1 MTNEM
6 LFYGGLFAAGTAA
19 VIGII
24 FFIAMTFVHF
34 NIQRKLD
41 KEYGEKIK

>member
-6 LFYGGLFAAGTAA
+6 LFYGGLFVAGAA
-19 VIGII
+19 VAAGII
-24 FFIAMTFVHF
+24 FFIAMMFVHF

-41 KEYGEKIK
+41 REYGEKIK